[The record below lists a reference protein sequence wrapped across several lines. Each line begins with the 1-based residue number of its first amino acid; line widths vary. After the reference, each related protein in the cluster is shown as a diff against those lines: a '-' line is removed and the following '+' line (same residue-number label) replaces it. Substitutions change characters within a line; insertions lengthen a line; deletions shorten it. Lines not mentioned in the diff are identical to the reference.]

1 MKKRCFA
8 LLLALMLLMGAC
20 PAHAAATVSL
30 ELLDYWM
37 PEESTTYY
45 CAIRAKDAAGNSV
58 PLNTISFRG
67 RVAGSAEWVE
77 LPAPEYI
84 DHSRIGH
91 IIVVDTSTFYYK
103 ISNIITEEHIR
114 DIVYAYLDNIP
125 NGNERV
131 MFVLSL
137 ASGNPY
143 PSKYMSVGEAREYI
157 RANYHMADSPD
168 TQINSAIRRAFELV
182 TNASYDDDE
191 PLFKSVF
198 IVADPDLESNKS
210 DSISLENCTWLRKN
224 SNVSFDVTVAVVD
237 RGQYNPTNPDMK
249 KNIQNGK
256 AVYQNFAMANQGKCI
271 LVPQDSN
278 GVNTAGLVTYINQN
292 NRCAYYL
299 SVDTSLLA
307 AQMPEDAD
315 KVSLEIAMSC
325 GDTTF
330 TKQVEVSRAA
340 YPQVTPE
347 PTETVTPE
355 PTPSPSPTP
364 VVMAGASD
372 DNAMLAIVALKD
384 LGYLEEIRPTFDEA
398 CRAAYIAFCK
408 ENGLPNTPSIN
419 SAGFVLLTSD
429 SAKPKPTPEPT
440 QTVTPEPQPELPPDG
455 YRLGDADS
463 GDSHFIHDMQL
474 KLQSLNCYA
483 ENASKVL
490 GTLDQ
495 STMDAVARYCDY
507 YGLENARV
515 DGVDRNICDDILHG
529 ERQVVPTVEKT
540 LSERVMAFLQQD
552 VLYLGNFAVRG
563 WMPLALVVFLV
574 FLIIVILI
582 IMRSG
587 KQEEV
592 EIPYTGGVS
601 KGIPQTGGSV
611 TPVTP
616 GSNNMGDDEKT
627 NAMGADGGF
636 GGDGPTQPMGFAM
649 AVTFNISYQGN
660 DSVARAS
667 VNSNPVVRASIGEQP
682 FLIGRE
688 RDNDLVLQD
697 GTRTV
702 SGHHAELTNVNGQL
716 YIRDGYS
723 KDGTSSTNGTSVN
736 GRKISTEP
744 DSDKTRAISSAST
757 SSATMLNK
765 GDTIE
770 IGFYILRV
778 DW

>member
-20 PAHAAATVSL
+20 PARAAATVSL

-37 PEESTTYY
+37 PEDSTTYY

-67 RVAGSAEWVE
+67 RVAGIAEWVE
-77 LPAPEYI
+77 FPTPEYI

-114 DIVYAYLDNIP
+114 DIIYAYLDNIP

-131 MFVLSL
+131 MFVLSST
-137 ASGNPY
+137 SGNAY
-143 PSKYMSVGEAREYI
+143 ASKYMSVGEAREFI
-157 RANYHMADSPD
+157 RVNYHMVDSPD

-182 TNASYDDDE
+182 TNASYADDE

-224 SNVSFDVTVAVVD
+224 SNVSFDMTVAVVD

-249 KNIQNGK
+249 KNIENGK
-256 AVYQNFAMANQGKCI
+256 AVYQNFAIANQGKCL
-271 LVPQDSN
+271 LVPQDNN

-299 SVDTSLLA
+299 AVDTSLLA

-315 KVSLEIAMSC
+315 RVSLEIAMSC

-384 LGYLEEIRPTFDEA
+384 LGYLEEIRPTFDEV

-440 QTVTPEPQPELPPDG
+440 QTVTPEPQPELPSEG
-455 YRLGDADS
+455 YHLGDADS
-463 GDSHFIHDMQL
+463 GDSHFIHDMQI
-474 KLQSLNCYA
+474 KLQSLNCYE

-507 YGLENARV
+507 YGLENART
-515 DGVDRNICDDILHG
+515 DGVDRNICEDILHG
-529 ERQVVPTVEKT
+529 ERQVVPTVEKS

-552 VLYLGNFAVRG
+552 VMYLGNFAVQG
-563 WMPLALVVFLV
+563 WMPLVLVVVLV

-587 KQEEV
+587 KQEDP

-601 KGIPQTGGSV
+601 KGLTPQAGGSV

-616 GSNNMGDDEKT
+616 GANNTGNDGPT
-627 NAMGADGGF
+627 QAMGAGG
-636 GGDGPTQPMGFAM
+636 GLDGDGPTQPMGFAM

-682 FLIGRE
+682 YRIGRE
-688 RDNDLVLQD
+688 VDNDLVLPD
-697 GTRTV
+697 ANKHV
-702 SGHHAELTNVNGQL
+702 SRKHAELMNVNGQL
-716 YIRDGYS
+716 QIRDVGS
-723 KDGTSSTNGTSVN
+723 KNGTSVN
-736 GRKISTEP
+736 GRKISTEQ
-744 DSDKTRAISSAST
+744 DSEKTRAISSMNA
-757 SSATMLNK
+757 SSATVLNR

-770 IGFYILRV
+770 IGDYTLRV